1 MKRKW
6 TVVTGVVLFL
16 ILCVWVRVDFV
27 KMGYRIQKLE
37 ASYRILDREQ
47 NELNLKISS
56 LNSLARLEHAAT
68 RLGMIKPQPGQIV
81 VVRLGAESPTS
92 PSSEDVVLRVA
103 HHIVH
108 RSEP

>member
-1 MKRKW
+1 MTMRW
-6 TVVTGVVLFL
+6 RVTAGVVVFL

-27 KMGYRIQKLE
+27 TTGYRIQKLD
-37 ASYRILDREQ
+37 ARDRILAREH

-81 VVRLGAESPTS
+81 VVRLGAESPVR
-92 PSSEDVVLRVA
+92 PSSEDGVFRVA
-103 HHIVH
+103 QRIVH